1 MSIEKFANKWQ
12 HMCWNPGMSTELMFL
27 PRLKHGIEIQNNTS
41 STTHVKFNCIFYL
54 LYADLL
60 LKAMKK
66 YRKKKKNLES

>member
-66 YRKKKKNLES
+66 YRKKKKT